1 MKSSRRDDRPGIRPA
16 LILVNSVH
24 RGRGSRTAES
34 PRREPRPSPTGAS
47 LSGRRRPDDAPIS
60 ATSSYDWGL
69 MCTNFPQLIAARARS
84 SRSRVAAC
92 SSNAA
97 RSAAPSNA
105 CVGKT
110 KAVGQRVIPLVRMN
124 SATATL
130 SSSDIV
136 HSPSAAPRQTRCLR
150 SNRPLANG
158 RTVSRPCDWLLNPPP
173 SEVLASRRQ

>member
-24 RGRGSRTAES
+24 RGRGSQTAES
-34 PRREPRPSPTGAS
+34 PRRETPAFADRGFSVRSPSP
-47 LSGRRRPDDAPIS
+47 RRC
-60 ATSSYDWGL
+60 SYIGGWGL
-69 MCTNFPQLIAARARS
+69 RFTNFPQFIAARARS

-97 RSAAPSNA
+97 RSAARSNA

-110 KAVGQRVIPLVRMN
+110 QAVGHRVIPLVRMN

-130 SSSDIV
+130 SSSDMV